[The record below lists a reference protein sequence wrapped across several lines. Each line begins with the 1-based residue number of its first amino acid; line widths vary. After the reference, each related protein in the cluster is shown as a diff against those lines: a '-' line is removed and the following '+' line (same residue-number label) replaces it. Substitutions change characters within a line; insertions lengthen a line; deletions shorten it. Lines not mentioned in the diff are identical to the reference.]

1 MTNRRKLRV
10 VLDSVV
16 AVSAFLTEGLT
27 ADLVSQCQEN
37 VNLYT
42 AAEILQEIR
51 HVLLEKPHIRNRYTY
66 SSEKV
71 EIFIDYLKDISIIV
85 AQLPEIRVIE
95 RDPKDDMIIACA
107 VAVSADYI
115 VSRDRD
121 LLDLGSYEPIQIVP
135 PEDFIH
141 ILRHEREHNENQAR

>member
-1 MTNRRKLRV
+1 MTNRRKLHV

-27 ADLVSQCQEN
+27 ADLVSQCREK

-51 HVLLEKPHIRNRYTY
+51 RVLLEKPHIRNRYKY
-66 SSEKV
+66 SSENV
-71 EIFIDYLKDISIIV
+71 ETYIDYLKNISIMV
-85 AQLPEIRVIE
+85 TQLPEIRVIE

-107 VAVSADYI
+107 VASSADYI
-115 VSRDRD
+115 ISRDRD
-121 LLDLGSYEPIQIVP
+121 LLDLGNYQQIQIVT
-135 PEDFIH
+135 PEHFVQ
-141 ILRHEREHNENQAR
+141 ILRPGEETQ

>member
-1 MTNRRKLRV
+1 MTNKRKLRV

-42 AAEILQEIR
+42 AEEILQEIR
-51 HVLLEKPHIRNRYTY
+51 YVLLEKPHIRNRYTY
-66 SSEKV
+66 SSNTV
-71 EIFIDYLKDISIIV
+71 ETFINYLTDISTV
-85 AQLPEIRVIE
+85 VTQLPKIRVIE

-107 VAVSADYI
+107 VAASANYI
-115 VSRDRD
+115 ISRDRD
-121 LLDLGSYEPIQIVP
+121 LLDLGNYQQIQIITP
-135 PEDFIH
+135 KEFMQ
-141 ILRHEREHNENQAR
+141 ILRSKEETQ

>member
-1 MTNRRKLRV
+1 MTNRRKLGV

-51 HVLLEKPHIRNRYTY
+51 YVLLEKPHIRNRYTY

-71 EIFIDYLKDISIIV
+71 ETFIDYLKDISIIV

-107 VAVSADYI
+107 VAASADYI
-115 VSRDRD
+115 ISRDRD
-121 LLDLGSYEPIQIVP
+121 LLDLGNYQQIRIASP
-135 PEDFIH
+135 KEFMQ
-141 ILRHEREHNENQAR
+141 ILRSEMGTQ

>member
-1 MTNRRKLRV
+1 MTNRRRLHV

-27 ADLVSQCQEN
+27 ADLVSQCREK

-51 HVLLEKPHIRNRYTY
+51 RVLLEKPHIRNRYKY

-71 EIFIDYLKDISIIV
+71 ETYIDYLKNISIV
-85 AQLPEIRVIE
+85 VTQLPEIRVIE
-95 RDPKDDMIIACA
+95 RDPKDDMIVACA
-107 VAVSADYI
+107 VASSADYI
-115 VSRDRD
+115 ISRDRD
-121 LLDLGSYEPIQIVP
+121 LLDLGNYQQIQIVTP
-135 PEDFIH
+135 KEFMQ
-141 ILRHEREHNENQAR
+141 ILRSKENTQ

>member
-1 MTNRRKLRV
+1 MTNKRKLHV

-27 ADLVSQCQEN
+27 ADLVSQCQGN
-37 VNLYT
+37 INLYK
-42 AAEILQEIR
+42 APEILQEI
-51 HVLLEKPHIRNRYTY
+51 HQVLLEKPHIRNRYTY

-71 EIFIDYLKDISIIV
+71 ETFIDYLKDISIIV

-107 VAVSADYI
+107 VAASADYI
-115 VSRDRD
+115 ISRDRD
-121 LLDLGSYEPIQIVP
+121 LLDLGNYQHIQIVT
-135 PEDFIH
+135 PEHFMQ
-141 ILRHEREHNENQAR
+141 ILRSREDTLEK

>member
-1 MTNRRKLRV
+1 MPNRRKLRV

-16 AVSAFLTEGLT
+16 AVSAFLTDGLT
-27 ADLVSQCQEN
+27 AGLVSMCQEN

-42 AAEILQEIR
+42 TKEILQEIQR
-51 HVLLEKPHIRNRYTY
+51 VLLEKPHIRNRYSY

-71 EIFIDYLKDISIIV
+71 KIFIDYLKDISIIV
-85 AQLPEIRVIE
+85 AQLPDIRVIE

-121 LLDLGSYEPIQIVP
+121 LLDLGSHEQIQIVP
-135 PEDFIH
+135 PEDFVH
-141 ILRHEREHNENQAR
+141 ILRDEKEQ